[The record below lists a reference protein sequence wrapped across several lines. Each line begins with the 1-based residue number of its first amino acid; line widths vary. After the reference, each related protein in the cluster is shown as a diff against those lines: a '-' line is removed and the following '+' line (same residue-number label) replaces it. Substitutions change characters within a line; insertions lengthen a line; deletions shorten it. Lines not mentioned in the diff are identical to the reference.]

1 LEAVIWDDD
10 HIPAGI
16 EYNLFYFSTNVS
28 LSEAAAS
35 TPLLLDL
42 NDKEMLFSENIKQP
56 VIEKPPELPPP
67 PEGIS
72 LFLISIECLLIAT
85 IQKKRLAV
93 EREGQKEISQRLK
106 ASLGKALR
114 YADPL
119 FPPPLLSFNGNA

>member
-1 LEAVIWDDD
+1 MTIISQQVEKIT
-10 HIPAGI
+10 
-16 EYNLFYFSTNVS
+16 YFSTNVS
-28 LSEAAAS
+28 PSEAAAS